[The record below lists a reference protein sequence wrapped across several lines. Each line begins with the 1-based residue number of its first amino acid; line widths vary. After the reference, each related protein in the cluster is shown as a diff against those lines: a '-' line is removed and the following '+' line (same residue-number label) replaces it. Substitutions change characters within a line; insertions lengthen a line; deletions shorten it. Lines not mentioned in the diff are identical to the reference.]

1 MKIHFFG
8 YSLDIMGSLQK
19 YNAGLTAFD
28 AKKEFQNISC
38 GRLIFWSYQ
47 SQDRIRKAGGGLRP
61 GSVTYKRYAM
71 IKMRANGIKIRKLK
85 DNAAPAGLSLVGA
98 IDFLYGWSKT
108 VAETLFVFMGNT
120 SGVRFVLLTLHP
132 RINPGVTHRK
142 SLQDFTFVCK

>member
-19 YNAGLTAFD
+19 YNAGLTTFD

-85 DNAAPAGLSLVGA
+85 DNASPGGA
-98 IDFLYGWSKT
+98 SFGG
-108 VAETLFVFMGNT
+108 GN
-120 SGVRFVLLTLHP
+120 RFSI
-132 RINPGVTHRK
+132 RME
-142 SLQDFTFVCK
+142 